1 MKAYSEG
8 LTVVNC
14 SGYQEAY
21 VFGLWFRL
29 PGSGN
34 DEGMAIYRAMEH
46 ATSKDPHDWG
56 RAMAV
61 ALTRLLEAAQTDR
74 SYLERKHLIGQ
85 DIVMRI
91 EAEEGGACVH
101 LSWRPQNQDDAPPDD
116 DEAAER
122 LLDDGAS
129 EAVEGSG
136 RGG

>member
-1 MKAYSEG
+1 
-8 LTVVNC
+8 
-14 SGYQEAY
+14 
-21 VFGLWFRL
+21 
-29 PGSGN
+29 
-34 DEGMAIYRAMEH
+34 
-46 ATSKDPHDWG
+46 
-56 RAMAV
+56 MAV